1 MRKKRLVNKK
11 KSIVWMMIITLLFT
25 VQSMPQRVKAAEQIV
40 GNMVIMVTFEKD
52 DDGNNLTDE
61 FADGYEQTGK
71 YYCWNQKSGK
81 GSEPGASYFKDI
93 YTKETGSLPHY
104 INTISDGKVQVNC
117 YFPQEDSV
125 GKVTTIRL
133 SGKASDYL
141 NPDSVEDS
149 RFVGAV
155 IEALKKTTFS
165 QNLSAAELDSWNQDG
180 CIDNLTILVQGKNTG
195 SFGSHKSEYGGTEE
209 VCFGLRVGAYN
220 VISTEALRSQATST
234 AYSLVSH
241 EFLHTLGAPDLYRTT
256 GDDGIP
262 VGIWDQMAQVPR
274 IAQYPL
280 AYIRSQM
287 GWMDIQ
293 EVTESG
299 DYTLEPASAKA
310 GNRAYILKTSMSES
324 EYFVIEY
331 RQKKQQEKEYDN
343 FLPVEKGLIVY
354 RVNEAVENQT
364 NKEGKNY
371 IYVYRPGTSEDHEAA
386 QEQVSNGSSGPR
398 NAVYDAAIGVGNRT
412 SLGSNDMSAPCT

>member
-1 MRKKRLVNKK
+1 M
-11 KSIVWMMIITLLFT
+11 
-25 VQSMPQRVKAAEQIV
+25 
-40 GNMVIMVTFEKD
+40 
-52 DDGNNLTDE
+52 
-61 FADGYEQTGK
+61 
-71 YYCWNQKSGK
+71 
-81 GSEPGASYFKDI
+81 
-93 YTKETGSLPHY
+93 
-104 INTISDGKVQVNC
+104 
-117 YFPQEDSV
+117 
-125 GKVTTIRL
+125 
-133 SGKASDYL
+133 
-141 NPDSVEDS
+141 
-149 RFVGAV
+149 
-155 IEALKKTTFS
+155 
-165 QNLSAAELDSWNQDG
+165 
-180 CIDNLTILVQGKNTG
+180 QGKNTG

-209 VCFGLRVGAYN
+209 GMLRITGRSIQCYFYR
-220 VISTEALRSQATST
+220 STRSQATST

-310 GNRAYILKTSMSES
+310 GDRAYILKTSMSES

-354 RVNEAVENQT
+354 RVNEAVENHT
-364 NKEGKNY
+364 NKAGKNY
-371 IYVYRPGTSEDHEAA
+371 IYVYRPGTSEDHEA
-386 QEQVSNGSSGPR
+386 PR
-398 NAVYDAAIGVGNRT
+398 NRYQMAVPV
-412 SLGSNDMSAPCT
+412 

>member
-25 VQSMPQRVKAAEQIV
+25 VQSMPQRVKAAEQTV

-52 DDGNNLTDE
+52 DNGNNLTDE
-61 FADGYEQTGK
+61 FADGYLQTGK

-125 GKVTTIRL
+125 GKATTIRL

-195 SFGSHKSEYGGTEE
+195 SFGSHKSEYGEM
-209 VCFGLRVGAYN
+209 RRYA
-220 VISTEALRSQATST
+220 S
-234 AYSLVSH
+234 
-241 EFLHTLGAPDLYRTT
+241 
-256 GDDGIP
+256 
-262 VGIWDQMAQVPR
+262 
-274 IAQYPL
+274 
-280 AYIRSQM
+280 
-287 GWMDIQ
+287 
-293 EVTESG
+293 
-299 DYTLEPASAKA
+299 DY
-310 GNRAYILKTSMSES
+310 G
-324 EYFVIEY
+324 
-331 RQKKQQEKEYDN
+331 
-343 FLPVEKGLIVY
+343 
-354 RVNEAVENQT
+354 
-364 NKEGKNY
+364 
-371 IYVYRPGTSEDHEAA
+371 
-386 QEQVSNGSSGPR
+386 
-398 NAVYDAAIGVGNRT
+398 
-412 SLGSNDMSAPCT
+412 

>member
-25 VQSMPQRVKAAEQIV
+25 VQSMPQRVKAAEQTV

-52 DDGNNLTDE
+52 DNGNNLTDE
-61 FADGYEQTGK
+61 FADGYLQTGK

-81 GSEPGASYFKDI
+81 GSEPGASYFRDI

-125 GKVTTIRL
+125 GKATTIRL

-155 IEALKKTTFS
+155 IDALKKTTFS

-343 FLPVEKGLIVY
+343 FLPVEIGKPTHIVISHIY
-354 RVNEAVENQT
+354 PNDIQPT
-364 NKEGKNY
+364 KEDKCKKWIDGELFEKST
-371 IYVYRPGTSEDHEAA
+371 YVIVDKCYAKQCPYHLEKIAGA
-386 QEQVSNGSSGPR
+386 
-398 NAVYDAAIGVGNRT
+398 
-412 SLGSNDMSAPCT
+412 